1 MNKLLGIALIL
12 LALICLPISFAS
24 ECNVDGIDDA
34 SLSQSCD
41 QINND
46 ANLEDNLNLD
56 GTDLESN
63 NLDLDNSISDDLGSD
78 DYILDDYNPENLV
91 SHDYNPENS
100 NLLDENTESNDD
112 NGNHNLADGNAID
125 YNSPNLSLNFTNLD
139 IIFTNDNTIF
149 VNASYSGNVESGTI
163 ENPFR
168 TFNSAYALFSNS
180 SNTKTNIYLANGVY
194 QISNSI
200 KINKNINIV
209 GESTSNTII
218 SGANNYQIFYISPPQ
233 TYGAVSPLVNV
244 FNLTLANG
252 ISYYGGAI
260 YMNESGANFVNVNF
274 VNNTARNS
282 TASYY
287 STKIYPG
294 SGGAVYIEKSFVKF
308 YNSHF
313 IGNKAL
319 GDGDSYAGAL
329 LNDMGEITIIN
340 SQFTNNTVLGDYGSG
355 GAIYDYSGILVLFN
369 STISNNIINS
379 SYAMGGG
386 ISTWASHNVY
396 VLNSTIDGNSLYGNY
411 TFGSAII
418 NKANNLIISN
428 TTISNNLANG
438 ICDSNGTFFNLNGF
452 VNESNLHFENNI
464 AQNPQKLFMCL
475 EDQLIIERPFD
486 DASLVDLP
494 SKYDLRDYG
503 WVSPVKDQGGSG
515 SCWAFTTL
523 AALES
528 YLLKYENISY
538 DFSENNMKNLMG
550 IYGLNGTDWSDGG
563 NHFMSLAYLLRWSGP
578 LNESQDPFD
587 DSGHA
592 SPSNLKPIK
601 LVQDVLY
608 LPVRLNYLDINQ
620 IKAALMTYGAL
631 YTTINADSS
640 FQYNPD
646 YYLDVISVSNH
657 AITLIGWD
665 DNYSADNFAVRP
677 PGDGAFIIK
686 NSWNTDHGYD
696 GYWYISYYDKTFA
709 GYGLDTLSAMAFTKV
724 GNATDYKT
732 NYQYDILGNTFESI
746 GFECSTAWF
755 ANQFT
760 AKNNNPLS
768 AFGLYTYGDS
778 SYLVNITVN
787 GVVKHIQEGIIKGA
801 GYHTIKL
808 DEFVELTKDDVF
820 RVAVKLTTPISLFPV
835 AIEAQRS
842 GYSSG
847 ADAEEGQSFISPD
860 GINWYDLASYN
871 EPVKF
876 FQYAQ
881 DHTLEKANVCLK
893 AYASGYADVFLNIKS
908 NASVY
913 HSGDNVE
920 ITLTITNEGDY
931 ISDVNV
937 KATLD
942 SGVTVKSASYFKGG
956 FNYSTKVW
964 HLDNLTEGES
974 VSITLKLAINS
985 VKEIVTTSFNFNYS
999 GFIPSTFNTSA
1010 SLSLNY
1016 AGITSIVQL
1025 DNVTTIARSQDE
1037 VIIKLLDWNSTPLAN
1052 KAIVI
1057 SLLESELY
1065 DSGADFS
1072 FSPVSLV
1079 TDGEGNAN
1087 FILDLIAGNYK
1098 FLASF
1103 DGDDLH
1109 DSSNMTF
1116 NVTVSKINTE
1126 IRAVGEL
1133 NLSNITTF
1141 ARSNDELKFYLI
1153 DSSLNIIKDKTLRL
1167 FNSQL
1172 NQYCDLIC
1180 DEDGFFT
1187 FNLNLTDGTYNFNL
1201 DFSNDDVYNN
1211 SGLSFVVNVIRK
1223 DSPIISIERNLL
1235 NVHDNLKISLK
1246 DQDGIP
1252 LANEILKI
1260 IITNDKGNQN
1270 SLSILSDDEGMVV
1283 FSNLYQGLF
1292 NFKIAFEGDDVY
1304 EDAFLDSDVTIS
1316 KRQSQII
1323 YSNITA
1329 VAVDTATDGNIGKYF
1344 PIVLKDDEGNALANK
1359 SVQIG
1364 FYGKVYNMKTDEN
1377 GSCKLQINLANAGTY
1392 SLVVSYPGDD
1402 EYTASYVLA
1411 KVTVN
1416 KQKASLTV
1424 PNKSYKATAKTK
1436 SLTATFKSANGKVVK
1451 GKKVTFTVNGK
1462 TYSAT
1467 TNAKGVATVKVSLT
1481 KKGTYGVTAKFAGD
1495 GTYSAITK
1503 TAKLILK

>member
-1 MNKLLGIALIL
+1 MKMNKLLGIALIL

-340 SQFTNNTVLGDYGSG
+340 SQFTNNTVLGYYGSG

-396 VLNSTIDGNSLYGNY
+396 VLNSSIDGNSLYGNY

-608 LPVRLNYLDINQ
+608 LPVRLNYLDIN
-620 IKAALMTYGAL
+620 
-631 YTTINADSS
+631 
-640 FQYNPD
+640 
-646 YYLDVISVSNH
+646 
-657 AITLIGWD
+657 
-665 DNYSADNFAVRP
+665 
-677 PGDGAFIIK
+677 
-686 NSWNTDHGYD
+686 
-696 GYWYISYYDKTFA
+696 
-709 GYGLDTLSAMAFTKV
+709 
-724 GNATDYKT
+724 
-732 NYQYDILGNTFESI
+732 
-746 GFECSTAWF
+746 
-755 ANQFT
+755 
-760 AKNNNPLS
+760 
-768 AFGLYTYGDS
+768 
-778 SYLVNITVN
+778 
-787 GVVKHIQEGIIKGA
+787 
-801 GYHTIKL
+801 
-808 DEFVELTKDDVF
+808 
-820 RVAVKLTTPISLFPV
+820 
-835 AIEAQRS
+835 
-842 GYSSG
+842 
-847 ADAEEGQSFISPD
+847 
-860 GINWYDLASYN
+860 
-871 EPVKF
+871 
-876 FQYAQ
+876 
-881 DHTLEKANVCLK
+881 
-893 AYASGYADVFLNIKS
+893 
-908 NASVY
+908 
-913 HSGDNVE
+913 
-920 ITLTITNEGDY
+920 
-931 ISDVNV
+931 
-937 KATLD
+937 
-942 SGVTVKSASYFKGG
+942 
-956 FNYSTKVW
+956 
-964 HLDNLTEGES
+964 
-974 VSITLKLAINS
+974 
-985 VKEIVTTSFNFNYS
+985 
-999 GFIPSTFNTSA
+999 
-1010 SLSLNY
+1010 
-1016 AGITSIVQL
+1016 
-1025 DNVTTIARSQDE
+1025 
-1037 VIIKLLDWNSTPLAN
+1037 
-1052 KAIVI
+1052 
-1057 SLLESELY
+1057 
-1065 DSGADFS
+1065 
-1072 FSPVSLV
+1072 
-1079 TDGEGNAN
+1079 
-1087 FILDLIAGNYK
+1087 
-1098 FLASF
+1098 
-1103 DGDDLH
+1103 
-1109 DSSNMTF
+1109 
-1116 NVTVSKINTE
+1116 
-1126 IRAVGEL
+1126 
-1133 NLSNITTF
+1133 
-1141 ARSNDELKFYLI
+1141 
-1153 DSSLNIIKDKTLRL
+1153 
-1167 FNSQL
+1167 
-1172 NQYCDLIC
+1172 
-1180 DEDGFFT
+1180 
-1187 FNLNLTDGTYNFNL
+1187 
-1201 DFSNDDVYNN
+1201 
-1211 SGLSFVVNVIRK
+1211 
-1223 DSPIISIERNLL
+1223 
-1235 NVHDNLKISLK
+1235 
-1246 DQDGIP
+1246 
-1252 LANEILKI
+1252 
-1260 IITNDKGNQN
+1260 
-1270 SLSILSDDEGMVV
+1270 
-1283 FSNLYQGLF
+1283 
-1292 NFKIAFEGDDVY
+1292 
-1304 EDAFLDSDVTIS
+1304 
-1316 KRQSQII
+1316 
-1323 YSNITA
+1323 
-1329 VAVDTATDGNIGKYF
+1329 
-1344 PIVLKDDEGNALANK
+1344 
-1359 SVQIG
+1359 
-1364 FYGKVYNMKTDEN
+1364 
-1377 GSCKLQINLANAGTY
+1377 
-1392 SLVVSYPGDD
+1392 
-1402 EYTASYVLA
+1402 
-1411 KVTVN
+1411 
-1416 KQKASLTV
+1416 
-1424 PNKSYKATAKTK
+1424 
-1436 SLTATFKSANGKVVK
+1436 
-1451 GKKVTFTVNGK
+1451 
-1462 TYSAT
+1462 
-1467 TNAKGVATVKVSLT
+1467 
-1481 KKGTYGVTAKFAGD
+1481 
-1495 GTYSAITK
+1495 
-1503 TAKLILK
+1503 